1 MIPLLRAS
9 KASWPRLLQTRPEK
23 VTADLFKD
31 KVITDA
37 RGNEQVIDGEMA
49 QAIYFDMVVNGY
61 VDKKGALT
69 DKYYADKANAEKSRW
84 PRK

>member
-1 MIPLLRAS
+1 MRKHKDFMSEPDYGYIDIEVVS
-9 KASWPRLLQTRPEK
+9 YTH
-23 VTADLFKD
+23 LFKN

-61 VDKKGALT
+61 VDKKGCLLYT
-69 DKYYADKANAEKSRW
+69 S
-84 PRK
+84 